1 MDAQTVFRRYEELRR
16 ILPTPGHQGEMASAG
31 GLIELAGKADVFV
44 FDAYGVLNVGGT
56 AIAGA
61 ADAVRVLRTL
71 GKRLFVLTNAASL
84 NRARTEAKFAA
95 LGFDFRPEEIISSRD
110 ATLEAL
116 ARHGEMHGEVAEWGV
131 IADPSHRPADLPCA
145 HRVLGD
151 DPRDYDRVGGF
162 LFLSA
167 NAWND
172 SRQQL
177 LTEALARRG
186 RALLVGNP
194 DLVSP
199 REGGLAREPGWYS
212 SEIADI
218 TGITPEFHGKPFPSV
233 YGMLMRALPADQPRE
248 RIMMLGDTLHTDI
261 LGAQAQGW
269 QAGLVTEHG
278 LFAGL
283 DVRPFIEA
291 SGIRPDWIMPSI

>member
-1 MDAQTVFRRYEELRR
+1 MDAQAVFRRYEELRA
-16 ILPTPGHQGEMASAG
+16 ILPAPAHAGRAAPAG
-31 GLIELAGKADVFV
+31 GLIELAEKADVFV
-44 FDAYGVLNVGGT
+44 FDAYGVLNVGGR

-61 ADAVRVLRTL
+61 AEVVRALRAL

-84 NRARTEAKFAA
+84 NRARTEAKFAG

-110 ATLEAL
+110 AVLEAR
-116 ARHGEMHGEVAEWGV
+116 ARHGAVAEWGV
-131 IADPSHRPADLPCA
+131 IADPTHVPADLPFA

-151 DPRDYDRVGGF
+151 DPADYEAVGGF

-172 SRQQL
+172 SRQRL
-177 LTEALARRG
+177 LTEALAQRERV
-186 RALLVGNP
+186 LLVGNP

-199 REGGLAREPGWYS
+199 REAGLAREPGWYA
-212 SEIADI
+212 SEIADL
-218 TGITPEFHGKPFPSV
+218 TGIRPEFHGKPFPSV
-233 YGMLMRALPADQPRE
+233 YGMVMRALPEDQPRG
-248 RIMMLGDTLHTDI
+248 RILMLGDTLHTDI

-269 QAGLVTEHG
+269 QAGLVTDHG